1 MVHPKESQSSYSLQR
16 SILRGKMRMRKRS
29 RGCVTLQ
36 KRSEDKTG
44 LSDMKLKR
52 KKRNQASGE
61 NTRAREKRLGRPDLN
76 PLHFSL
82 PRFRPVLILTRP
94 ERMPHKSSI

>member
-1 MVHPKESQSSYSLQR
+1 
-16 SILRGKMRMRKRS
+16 MRMRKRS

-44 LSDMKLKR
+44 LSDMKLKK

-61 NTRAREKRLGRPDLN
+61 NTRAREKRLGRPATLN
-76 PLHFSL
+76 SLHFSL
-82 PRFRPVLILTRP
+82 PRLSQQLYRQDQKGCPTI
-94 ERMPHKSSI
+94 

>member
-1 MVHPKESQSSYSLQR
+1 
-16 SILRGKMRMRKRS
+16 MRMRKRS

-52 KKRNQASGE
+52 EKRNQASGE
-61 NTRAREKRLGRPDLN
+61 NTRAREKRLGRPVILN
-76 PLHFSL
+76 SLHFSL
-82 PRFRPVLILTRP
+82 PRLSQQLY
-94 ERMPHKSSI
+94 

>member
-1 MVHPKESQSSYSLQR
+1 
-16 SILRGKMRMRKRS
+16 MRMRKRS

-52 KKRNQASGE
+52 EKRNQASGE
-61 NTRAREKRLGRPDLN
+61 NTRAREKRLGRLVILN
-76 PLHFSL
+76 SLHFSL
-82 PRFRPVLILTRP
+82 PRLSQQLY
-94 ERMPHKSSI
+94 